1 MKKGIYKRVIYFGV
15 LLVMS
20 LCITGCFKKE
30 VKIGTIKN
38 FHYSYSVGY
47 AMNCNYEY
55 DIKWNED
62 KLIARIKPNGVA
74 DENATIIDIKEDD
87 LRDLEEILKELR
99 IGKWDGFKKSDKNVL
114 DGNSFSLNI
123 DFTDGTEIDASGY
136 MKWPNNYKEFK
147 DKVAIYFEDLLAK
160 NKKKM

>member
-99 IGKWDGFKKSDKNVL
+99 IGKWDGFKKSDKKYIFR
-114 DGNSFSLNI
+114 SF
-123 DFTDGTEIDASGY
+123 
-136 MKWPNNYKEFK
+136 
-147 DKVAIYFEDLLAK
+147 
-160 NKKKM
+160 